1 MMFDWNEFRKLAE
14 ELRRRDDEAS
24 LRTAISRL
32 YYAIYW
38 RARNLLESEGYVFRQ
53 DDTSHS
59 QIWREFLKRGR
70 THHGIGKAGNFLKD
84 NRVQADYFPEI
95 EDIADLTKDSF
106 ELAEKA
112 SFYLKQIEKKTE
124 NQ

>member
-1 MMFDWNEFRKLAE
+1 MMFDWNEFGRLAE
-14 ELRRRDDEAS
+14 ELRQRTDEAA

-38 RARNLLESEGYVFRQ
+38 RARNLLEAENYVFRQ

-59 QIWREFLKRGR
+59 QIWREFLRRGR

-84 NRVQADYFPEI
+84 NRVQADYFAEI
-95 EDIADLTKDSF
+95 ENVERLTKDSF

-112 SFYLKQIEKKTE
+112 IFYLEQIEKKTQ
-124 NQ
+124 N

>member
-1 MMFDWNEFRKLAE
+1 MIFDWNEFGKLAE
-14 ELRRRDDEAS
+14 ELRQKKDESA
-24 LRTAISRL
+24 LRTAISRI

-38 RARNLLESEGYVFRQ
+38 RARNLLESENYVFRQ

-59 QIWREFLKRGR
+59 QIWREFLRRGR
-70 THHGIGKAGNFLKD
+70 THHGIGKAGNALKD

-95 EDIADLTKDSF
+95 NDIQNLTKDSF

-112 SFYLKQIEKKTE
+112 IFYLQQIEKKTE
-124 NQ
+124 N

>member
-1 MMFDWNEFRKLAE
+1 MTFDWNEFGKLAE
-14 ELRRRDDEAS
+14 ELRHRENEAS
-24 LRTAISRL
+24 QRTAISRI
-32 YYAIYW
+32 YYSVYW
-38 RARNLLESEGYVFRQ
+38 RARNLLGSEGYVFRQ

-84 NRVQADYFPEI
+84 NRIQADYFPEI
-95 EDIADLTKDSF
+95 ENIEILTKDSF

-112 SFYLKQIEKKTE
+112 IFYLQEIEKKTE
-124 NQ
+124 N